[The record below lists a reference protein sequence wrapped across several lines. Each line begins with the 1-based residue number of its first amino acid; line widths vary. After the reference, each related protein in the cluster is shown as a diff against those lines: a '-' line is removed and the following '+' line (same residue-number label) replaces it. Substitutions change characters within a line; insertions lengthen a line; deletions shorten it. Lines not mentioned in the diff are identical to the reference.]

1 MLCSCETH
9 HHYHY
14 YTSGKYLVKSLTA
27 KKLLKRGWQR
37 LLASWSQIHC
47 FLFFLDIQWHCF
59 LASLAFKYAHVTE
72 FPLMEYTETMCATS
86 QVWPIKTSHEGSSK
100 FFVVMCD
107 WDGDNIQGSHGSHPL
122 QVVQS
127 PWTSYACM
135 EEVHL

>member
-37 LLASWSQIHC
+37 LLASWSQIQFPLLPGPTIAQ
-47 FLFFLDIQWHCF
+47 FLGLPCIR
-59 LASLAFKYAHVTE
+59 YAHVTE

-86 QVWPIKTSHEGSSK
+86 QAWPIKTSHEGSSK
-100 FFVVMCD
+100 FFVFLCD